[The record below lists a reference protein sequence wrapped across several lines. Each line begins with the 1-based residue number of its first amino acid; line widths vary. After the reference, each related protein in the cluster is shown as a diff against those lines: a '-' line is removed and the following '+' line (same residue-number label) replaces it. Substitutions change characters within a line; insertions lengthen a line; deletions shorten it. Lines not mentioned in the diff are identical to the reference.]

1 VKAAVPAARERLA
14 VLIERRAAEKAQRL
28 YEERIRGE
36 AEAVRAEFTVPPE
49 EAPPAPEAPPH
60 AGQVDL
66 LEQVAEEQRREERD
80 RIARELGLEPDES

>member
-1 VKAAVPAARERLA
+1 
-14 VLIERRAAEKAQRL
+14 
-28 YEERIRGE
+28 
-36 AEAVRAEFTVPPE
+36 VRAEFTVPPE